1 MIDSRARWKRAA
13 VPAAAALAAA
23 GLALAWAN
31 LSGGVVTPPSPRPA
45 AAEGPKIPVPTMEGW
60 RPVGGGLLD
69 GGIRAYVT
77 DESPAAAAVRASGR
91 FRAAGWEALRAA
103 PAGGDEGRHRLA
115 FRSGSAVC
123 WVVIEP
129 DPRTGRTRC
138 AVAVMN

>member
-1 MIDSRARWKRAA
+1 MSEHGSRWKRAA

-23 GLALAWAN
+23 GLAWAWAD
-31 LSGGVVTPPSPRPA
+31 LTGDAVAPAVPRPA
-45 AAEGPKIPVPTMEGW
+45 AAEGPARPVPAMEGW
-60 RPVGGGLLD
+60 QPVGGGLLD

-77 DESPAAAAVRASGR
+77 DESPEAATVRASGR

-103 PAGGDEGRHRLA
+103 PAGGDAGRHRLA

-138 AVAVMN
+138 AVAGP